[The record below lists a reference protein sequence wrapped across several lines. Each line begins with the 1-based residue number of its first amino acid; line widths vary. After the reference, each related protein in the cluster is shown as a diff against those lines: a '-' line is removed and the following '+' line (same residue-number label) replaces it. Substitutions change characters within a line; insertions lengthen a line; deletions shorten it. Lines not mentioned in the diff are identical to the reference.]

1 MLEGENTSGNR
12 VRDERQKVPEGATAV
27 PVDLGDL
34 VAEESNKR
42 RNATKLPGLRLHR
55 VVHVAEVLQVGRR
68 VSLAAKSH
76 RWQGGSAGKQPVLKT
91 FVL

>member
-1 MLEGENTSGNR
+1 MYL
-12 VRDERQKVPEGATAV
+12 RDV
-27 PVDLGDL
+27 
-34 VAEESNKR
+34 VAEQR
-42 RNATKLPGLRLHR
+42 HQRGDPAQLPRLRLHR

-91 FVL
+91 FLL